1 MESLEMRGANRR
13 KLIILVLVVFFTWL
27 LFLQRTRLKEDSED
41 SYIVEGLGHS
51 RIVPRKCM
59 VPEWNKKTTNS
70 LPHAAEFEQ
79 WRTRR
84 IGSHHNILDAES
96 RLLSAFVYPDQI
108 SIVTTAFH
116 TYGKRAT
123 CLYYDCNRREIPS
136 SRFKSR
142 VVPLTVVTCPRRY
155 GAEYVSLSFD
165 DDVEPQEPIPLIFR
179 AYEQPVHELSVCV
192 GPLYGPE
199 SKWLEVVE
207 YVEHYRLLGTSMF
220 YFTLFN
226 MNDYD
231 RKIVDDYERLG
242 LAESTKYFMEYV
254 KLGWMFHLIQTHE
267 CHHRSRFHS
276 KWVINMDI
284 DERLIYNGPNN
295 FIHFMRSI
303 PPAFSEI
310 SLSSNRV
317 LKFEELPEKFKSEE
331 QLLADMMFLKYNQ
344 TTEISWYNL
353 KGIVRP
359 EMVAL
364 LFYHWS
370 CRQFDETKVMS
381 VSKRFAYVRHYR
393 SVDENKL
400 NSNWR
405 TFYNGSLI
413 ETRLEESFEKR
424 LTAAVLKRV
433 KYVYDQRMIH
443 CEEIPPWIFNRF
455 ERRLLDCNFR
465 NESQII
471 DNENTGISGF

>member
-1 MESLEMRGANRR
+1 MEDLDMRKANRR
-13 KLIILVLVVFFTWL
+13 KLLIIGIVVFFIWL

-41 SYIVEGLGHS
+41 SYIVEGQGQS
-51 RIVPRKCM
+51 RIVPRKCL
-59 VPEWNKKTTNS
+59 VPEWNQKTTNS
-70 LPHAAEFEQ
+70 LPHAAQFEQ

-123 CLYYDCNRREIPS
+123 CVYYDCNRKEIPS
-136 SRFKSR
+136 TRFQSR
-142 VVPLTVVTCPRRY
+142 VIPLTVVSCARRY
-155 GAEYVSLSFD
+155 GAEYVSLIFD
-165 DDVEPQEPIPLIFR
+165 EDEEPQDPIPLIFR

-192 GPLYGPE
+192 GPLYGDE

-207 YVEHYRLLGTSMF
+207 YVEHYRLMGTSMF

-226 MNDYD
+226 MNEYD
-231 RKIVDDYERLG
+231 RKIIDDYERLG
-242 LAESTKYFMEYV
+242 LAESTKYMMEYV

-284 DERLIYNGPNN
+284 DERLIYTGPNN
-295 FIHFMRSI
+295 FIHFLRSI
-303 PPAFSEI
+303 PNDFSEI
-310 SLSSNRV
+310 SVSSNRV
-317 LKFEELPEKFKSEE
+317 LKTEPLPEKFKSEE

-353 KGIVRP
+353 KGIIRP

-381 VSKRFAYVRHYR
+381 VSKRFAYVR
-393 SVDENKL
+393 
-400 NSNWR
+400 
-405 TFYNGSLI
+405 
-413 ETRLEESFEKR
+413 
-424 LTAAVLKRV
+424 
-433 KYVYDQRMIH
+433 
-443 CEEIPPWIFNRF
+443 
-455 ERRLLDCNFR
+455 
-465 NESQII
+465 
-471 DNENTGISGF
+471 